1 MLWIYREIKMIIYA
15 VNKVAYKFEK
25 IEFDYGVLKVFK
37 NLLEAQKWI
46 DTRDDR
52 GNYIIKE
59 FKVEE

>member
-1 MLWIYREIKMIIYA
+1 MIIYA